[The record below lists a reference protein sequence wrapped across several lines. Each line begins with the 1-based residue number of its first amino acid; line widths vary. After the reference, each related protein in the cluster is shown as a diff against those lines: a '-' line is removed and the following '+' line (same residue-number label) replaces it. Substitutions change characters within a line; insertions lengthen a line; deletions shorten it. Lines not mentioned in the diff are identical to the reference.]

1 MAGSLGGTA
10 YTGAEP
16 IYAADNLELLAVG
29 GTLSVLGDSL
39 LVTPPAGLRLVVR
52 YLMYN
57 PVADNTVNWRLG
69 LLGVPLLKN
78 TLVGMSVI
86 SRGFDYPGT
95 KLRGAVGDG
104 LYLVNAN
111 GTAINY
117 TAFYT
122 LEAE

>member
-1 MAGSLGGTA
+1 MVGSGTDA
-10 YTGAEP
+10 TGADP
-16 IYAADNLELLAVG
+16 IYAADNLELLALG
-29 GTLSVLGDSL
+29 GTLAVAGDNL
-39 LVTPPAGLRLVVR
+39 LVTPPAGLRLVIR

-69 LLGVPLLKN
+69 LAGVPLLKN
-78 TLVGMSVI
+78 TLVANSVI

-95 KLRGAVGDG
+95 KLRGAVGDSF
-104 LYLVNAN
+104 YLVNFN

-117 TAFYT
+117 TVFYT